1 MTSDYPELMRQ
12 VAPLLGYDPRAADR
26 KGVARHG
33 REQLQQLFG
42 PATVVVRYGGVW
54 IDQDGQRHDKLQ
66 LHWRLGKPAIGEELA
81 QLKQVRDMATRVVG
95 GAHEQARTVTRRRLP
110 SGFGDARHPA
120 LFAEATP

>member
-1 MTSDYPELMRQ
+1 MSERRRLPMRRMAVALELEYGGHRFRLQ
-12 VAPLLGYDPRAADR
+12 IGRYAD
-26 KGVARHG
+26 GA
-33 REQLQQLFG
+33 LQQLLG
-42 PATVVVRYGGVW
+42 PGGAW

-66 LHWRLGKPAIGEELA
+66 LHWRLGKPAIGEQLA
-81 QLKQVRDMATRVVG
+81 QLKQVRDMAMRVVG